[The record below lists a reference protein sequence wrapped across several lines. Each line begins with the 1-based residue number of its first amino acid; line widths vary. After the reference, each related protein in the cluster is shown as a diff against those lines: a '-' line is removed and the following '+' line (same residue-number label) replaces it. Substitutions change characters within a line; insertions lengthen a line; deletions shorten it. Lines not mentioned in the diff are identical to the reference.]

1 MEMKRALIVL
11 VILSLSISL
20 AYSAGPV
27 ERGAKKMAIASIM
40 FQEDSYFRALGIGMK
55 EAADKAGV
63 ELLSGNCYNKLDK
76 EMELV
81 NTYISRGVDAII
93 LSPLSQT
100 ASVQALKQANEK
112 GIKIILYNTGVDA
125 DFYST
130 LIESSH
136 EVLGQSTGKVARKYI
151 QEKLGGKAKIGIIDF
166 VALLPEQSNARSDGF
181 LSQLKDLPGVEVV
194 ASQSAWLAEAA
205 TQVAGDVITANP
217 SINVIYA
224 CNDGGTVG
232 ATMAVKNAGKAG
244 KIVVFG
250 IDGNEQLAN
259 FMLSPD
265 NILQATTAQQ
275 PYAIGAKTIEMAIK
289 AIKGET
295 MEKHLIVP
303 GILLDRANPDGLK
316 VFLKDMEALTK

>member
-1 MEMKRALIVL
+1 MKKVIIALL
-11 VILSLSISL
+11 ILGLAGAL
-20 AYSAGPV
+20 AYSAGGPG
-27 ERGAKKMAIASIM
+27 EKGKKITIASIM

-55 EAADKAGV
+55 EAADEAGV
-63 ELLSGNCYNKLDK
+63 ELLSGNCYNKVDK

-93 LSPLSQT
+93 LSPLSFT
-100 ASVQALKQANEK
+100 ASVQALKQANDKE
-112 GIKIILYNTGVDA
+112 IKIILYNTGVDA

-151 QEKLGGKAKIGIIDF
+151 QEKLGGKAKIGIVDF
-166 VALLPEQSNARSDGF
+166 VALLPEQSNARSEGF

-194 ASQSAWLAEAA
+194 AAQSAWLAEAA
-205 TQVAGDVITANP
+205 TQVAGDIITANP

-275 PYAIGAKTIEMAIK
+275 PYAIGKKTIEMSLK
-289 AIKGET
+289 AVKGEA
-295 MEKHLIVP
+295 MDKHIIVP

-316 VFLKDMEALTK
+316 AFLKDMETLTK

>member
-1 MEMKRALIVL
+1 
-11 VILSLSISL
+11 
-20 AYSAGPV
+20 
-27 ERGAKKMAIASIM
+27 
-40 FQEDSYFRALGIGMK
+40 
-55 EAADKAGV
+55 
-63 ELLSGNCYNKLDK
+63 
-76 EMELV
+76 MELV

-93 LSPLSQT
+93 LSPLSFT
-100 ASVQALKQANEK
+100 ASVQALKQANDKE
-112 GIKIILYNTGVDA
+112 IKIILYNTGVDA

-151 QEKLGGKAKIGIIDF
+151 LEKLGGKAKIGIVDF
-166 VALLPEQSNARSDGF
+166 VALLPEQSNARSEGF

-194 ASQSAWLAEAA
+194 AAQSAWLAEAA
-205 TQVAGDVITANP
+205 TQVAGDIITANP

-275 PYAIGAKTIEMAIK
+275 PYAIGKKTIEMSLK
-289 AIKGET
+289 AVKGEA
-295 MEKHLIVP
+295 MDKHIIVP

-316 VFLKDMEALTK
+316 AFLKDMETLTK

>member
-1 MEMKRALIVL
+1 MKKVIIALL
-11 VILSLSISL
+11 ILGLAGAL
-20 AYSAGPV
+20 AYSAGGPG
-27 ERGAKKMAIASIM
+27 EKGKKITIASIM

-55 EAADKAGV
+55 EAADEAGV
-63 ELLSGNCYNKLDK
+63 ELLSGNCYNKVDK

-93 LSPLSQT
+93 LSPLSFT
-100 ASVQALKQANEK
+100 ASVQALKQANDKE
-112 GIKIILYNTGVDA
+112 IKIILYNTGVDA

-151 QEKLGGKAKIGIIDF
+151 QEKLGGKAKIGIVDF
-166 VALLPEQSNARSDGF
+166 VALLPEQSNARSEGF

-194 ASQSAWLAEAA
+194 AAQSAWLAEAA
-205 TQVAGDVITANP
+205 TQVAGDIITANP

-275 PYAIGAKTIEMAIK
+275 PYAIGKKTIEMSLK
-289 AIKGET
+289 AVKGEA
-295 MEKHLIVP
+295 MDKHIIVP

-316 VFLKDMEALTK
+316 AFLKDMEQLTK

>member
-1 MEMKRALIVL
+1 MKKVIIALL
-11 VILSLSISL
+11 ILGLAGAL
-20 AYSAGPV
+20 AYSAGGPG
-27 ERGAKKMAIASIM
+27 EKGKKITIASIM

-55 EAADKAGV
+55 EAADEAGV
-63 ELLSGNCYNKLDK
+63 ELLSGNCYNKVDK

-93 LSPLSQT
+93 LSPLSFT
-100 ASVQALKQANEK
+100 ASVQALKQANDKE
-112 GIKIILYNTGVDA
+112 IKIILYNTGVDA

-151 QEKLGGKAKIGIIDF
+151 QEKLGGKAKIGIVDF

-194 ASQSAWLAEAA
+194 AAQSAWLAEAA
-205 TQVAGDVITANP
+205 TQVAGDIITANP

-275 PYAIGAKTIEMAIK
+275 PYAIGKKTIEMAIK
-289 AIKGET
+289 AVKGEA
-295 MEKHLIVP
+295 MEKHIIVP

-316 VFLKDMEALTK
+316 TFLKDMEALTK

>member
-1 MEMKRALIVL
+1 MKKVVIALLILGLATAL
-11 VILSLSISL
+11 V
-20 AYSAGPV
+20 YSAGGPG
-27 ERGAKKMAIASIM
+27 EKGKKITIASIM

-55 EAADKAGV
+55 EAADEAGV
-63 ELLSGNCYNKLDK
+63 ELLSGNCYNKVDK

-93 LSPLSQT
+93 LSPLSFT
-100 ASVQALKQANEK
+100 ASVQALKQANDKE
-112 GIKIILYNTGVDA
+112 IKIILYNTGVDA

-151 QEKLGGKAKIGIIDF
+151 QEKLGGKAKIGIVDF

-194 ASQSAWLAEAA
+194 AAQSAWLAEAA
-205 TQVAGDVITANP
+205 TQVAGDIITANP

-275 PYAIGAKTIEMAIK
+275 PYAIGKKTIEMSLK
-289 AIKGET
+289 AVKGEA
-295 MEKHLIVP
+295 MDKHIIVP

-316 VFLKDMEALTK
+316 AFLKDMETLTK

>member
-1 MEMKRALIVL
+1 MKRALIIVAVL
-11 VILSLSISL
+11 GLS
-20 AYSAGPV
+20 SALLFASGQADNTK
-27 ERGAKKMAIASIM
+27 AKKYTIASIM
-40 FQEDSYFRALGIGMK
+40 FQEDSYFRALGIGMQ

-63 ELLSGNCYNKLDK
+63 TLLSGNCYNKLDK

-100 ASVQALKQANEK
+100 ASVQALKQAHDK

-151 QEKLGGKAKIGIIDF
+151 MEKLGGKAKIGIIDF
-166 VALLPEQSNARSDGF
+166 VALLPEQSNARSNGF

-194 ASQSAWLAEAA
+194 ASQSAWLAESA

-244 KIVVFG
+244 QIAVFG

-275 PYAIGAKTIEMAIK
+275 PYAIGQKTIEMAIK
-289 AIKGET
+289 AIKGES
-295 MEKHLIVP
+295 MDKHLIVP
-303 GILLDRANPDGLK
+303 GILLDRANPAGLK
-316 VFLKDMEALTK
+316 TFLADMEKLTK

>member
-1 MEMKRALIVL
+1 MKKVIIALL
-11 VILSLSISL
+11 ILGLAGAL
-20 AYSAGPV
+20 AYSAGGPG
-27 ERGAKKMAIASIM
+27 EKGKKITIASIM

-55 EAADKAGV
+55 EAADEAGV
-63 ELLSGNCYNKLDK
+63 ELLSGNCYNKVDK

-93 LSPLSQT
+93 LSPLSFT
-100 ASVQALKQANEK
+100 ASVQALKQANDKE
-112 GIKIILYNTGVDA
+112 IKIILYNTGVDA

-151 QEKLGGKAKIGIIDF
+151 LEKLGGKAKIGIVDF
-166 VALLPEQSNARSDGF
+166 VALLPEQSNARSEGF

-194 ASQSAWLAEAA
+194 AAQSAWLAEAA
-205 TQVAGDVITANP
+205 TQVAGDIITANP

-275 PYAIGAKTIEMAIK
+275 PYAIGKKTIEMSLK
-289 AIKGET
+289 AVKGEA
-295 MEKHLIVP
+295 MDKHIIVP
-303 GILLDRANPDGLK
+303 GILLDRANPDGLRA
-316 VFLKDMEALTK
+316 FLKDMETLTK

>member
-1 MEMKRALIVL
+1 MKKVIIALL
-11 VILSLSISL
+11 ILGLAGAL
-20 AYSAGPV
+20 AYSAGGQG
-27 ERGAKKMAIASIM
+27 EKGKKITIASIM

-55 EAADKAGV
+55 EAADEAGV
-63 ELLSGNCYNKLDK
+63 ELLSGNCYNKVDK

-93 LSPLSQT
+93 LSPLSFT
-100 ASVQALKQANEK
+100 ASVQALKQANDKE
-112 GIKIILYNTGVDA
+112 IKIILYNTGVDA
-125 DFYST
+125 NFYST

-151 QEKLGGKAKIGIIDF
+151 LEKLGGKAKIGIVDF

-194 ASQSAWLAEAA
+194 AAQSAWLAEAA
-205 TQVAGDVITANP
+205 TQVAGDIITANP

-275 PYAIGAKTIEMAIK
+275 PYAIGKKTIEMSLK
-289 AIKGET
+289 AVKGEA
-295 MEKHLIVP
+295 MDKHIIVP

-316 VFLKDMEALTK
+316 AFL

>member
-1 MEMKRALIVL
+1 MKKVIIALL
-11 VILSLSISL
+11 ILGLAGAL
-20 AYSAGPV
+20 AYSAGGPG
-27 ERGAKKMAIASIM
+27 EKGKKITIASIM

-55 EAADKAGV
+55 EAADEAGV
-63 ELLSGNCYNKLDK
+63 ELLSGNCYNKVDK

-93 LSPLSQT
+93 LSPLSFT
-100 ASVQALKQANEK
+100 ASVQALKQANDKE
-112 GIKIILYNTGVDA
+112 IKIILYNTGVDA

-151 QEKLGGKAKIGIIDF
+151 QEKLGGKAKIGIVDF

-194 ASQSAWLAEAA
+194 AAQSAWLAEAA
-205 TQVAGDVITANP
+205 TQVAGDIITANP

-275 PYAIGAKTIEMAIK
+275 PYAIGKKTIEMSLK
-289 AIKGET
+289 AVKGEA
-295 MEKHLIVP
+295 MDKHIIVP

-316 VFLKDMEALTK
+316 AFLKDMETLTK

>member
-1 MEMKRALIVL
+1 MKKVIIALL
-11 VILSLSISL
+11 ILGLAGAL
-20 AYSAGPV
+20 AYSAGGPG
-27 ERGAKKMAIASIM
+27 EKGKKITIASIM

-55 EAADKAGV
+55 EAADEAGV
-63 ELLSGNCYNKLDK
+63 ELLSGNCYNKVDK

-93 LSPLSQT
+93 LSPLSFT
-100 ASVQALKQANEK
+100 ASVQALKQANDKE
-112 GIKIILYNTGVDA
+112 IKIILYNTGVDA

-151 QEKLGGKAKIGIIDF
+151 QEKLGGKAKIGIVDF
-166 VALLPEQSNARSDGF
+166 VALLPEQSNARSEGF

-194 ASQSAWLAEAA
+194 AAQSAWLAEAA
-205 TQVAGDVITANP
+205 TQVAGDIITANP

-275 PYAIGAKTIEMAIK
+275 PYAIGKKTIEMSLK
-289 AIKGET
+289 AVKGEA
-295 MEKHLIVP
+295 MDKHIIVP
-303 GILLDRANPDGLK
+303 GILLDRANPDGLRA
-316 VFLKDMEALTK
+316 FLKDMETLTK

>member
-1 MEMKRALIVL
+1 MKRAIIVL
-11 VILSLSISL
+11 AVLGL
-20 AYSAGPV
+20 ACGFVFAGGQG
-27 ERGAKKMAIASIM
+27 EGGSKAKKYTIASIM

-55 EAADKAGV
+55 DAADKAGV
-63 ELLSGNCYNKLDK
+63 ELLSGNCYNKVDK

-100 ASVQALKQANEK
+100 ASVQALKQANDK

-125 DFYST
+125 DVYKT

-151 QEKLGGKAKIGIIDF
+151 QEKLGGKATIGIVDF
-166 VALLPEQSNARSDGF
+166 VALLPEQSNARSNGF
-181 LSQLKDLPGVEVV
+181 LSQLKDLPGVKVV
-194 ASQSAWLAEAA
+194 ASQSAWLAESA
-205 TQVAGDVITANP
+205 TQVAGDIITANP

-244 KIVVFG
+244 QIVVFG

-275 PYAIGAKTIEMAIK
+275 PYAIGQKTIEMALK
-289 AIKGET
+289 SIKGEKLD
-295 MEKHLIVP
+295 KHIIVP
-303 GILLDRANPDGLK
+303 GILLDRANPEGLK
-316 VFLKDMEALTK
+316 TFLADMEKLTK